1 MNATKILAVGI
12 DPAKK
17 IHYAVAMVYP
27 EVKLMSKIINNNYRS
42 IIKFDQDV
50 EKIAKEK
57 KLKIVYGLED
67 SGSYG
72 KPLKELLLERGR
84 TILEINPLKTN
95 RQRDFYGQDK
105 SDSIDATCVAGI
117 VLRSNEKLPV
127 LKNATATYESIREA
141 ERFREI
147 LVKNKTQNA
156 NRLHFY
162 LTHAWMGSYKKL
174 FRSILSN
181 QAVEFFSTFP
191 IPEMLKEAEP
201 RKLAHLLYTASK
213 RKGGNP
219 KKGIKPKP
227 YAFKK
232 AKLIL
237 GTMESVKE
245 RQITP
250 EKQMKAEIIKQLAL
264 NLKQLKVSIK
274 SIDKKLD
281 KLISQTGQKLES
293 FKGINTTTAS
303 VVLGETLRPNRF
315 LTRHEFALYNG
326 TAPRLDSTGGRIK
339 HVANKRCNR
348 RLKKTF
354 HQIALT
360 ASAWDPLS
368 KNFYQAC
375 IRRGLSKEEALKRL
389 ARRIS
394 DIVFAMLKTKSAY
407 DRNKALQNMLH
418 RRNSYAFLKQ
428 NEGKMAISIQEKT
441 QIVPSS
447 EIIEPC
453 LTPAGNYTT
462 GEEIRKGKNDYP
474 RAFIQNKAFSYNM
487 NRKNRTIL
495 PYNKRSWSRHI

>member
-1 MNATKILAVGI
+1 MNTTKILAVGI

-17 IHYAVAMVYP
+17 IHYGVAMVYP

-42 IIKFDQDV
+42 IIKFDQEV
-50 EKIAKEK
+50 EKIAKKK

-105 SDSIDATCVAGI
+105 SDSIDATCVASV

-127 LKNATATYESIREA
+127 LKNATAMYESIREA

-147 LVKNKTQNA
+147 LVKNKTQNT

-162 LTHAWMGSYKKL
+162 LTHTWMGSYKKL

-181 QAVEFFSTFP
+181 QAMEFFSVFP
-191 IPEMLKEAEP
+191 IPEMLKDIDS
-201 RKLAHLLYTASK
+201 RKLTQLLYAASK

-219 KKGIKPKP
+219 KKGIKPKL

-232 AKLIL
+232 AELIL
-237 GTMESVKE
+237 ETIKSVKD

-250 EKQMKAEIIKQLAL
+250 EKQMKAEIIRQLAL
-264 NLKQLKVSIK
+264 GLKQLKVSIK
-274 SIDKKLD
+274 SIDKKLV
-281 KLISQTGQKLES
+281 KLMSQTDQKIES
-293 FKGINTTTAS
+293 FKGIKTTAAS
-303 VVLGETLRPNRF
+303 VILGEILNPNRF

-348 RLKKTF
+348 RLKRTF
-354 HQIALT
+354 YQIALT
-360 ASAWDPLS
+360 ASRWDPLS

-375 IRRGLSKEEALKRL
+375 IRRGLSKESALKRL

-394 DIVFAMLKTKSAY
+394 DIIFAMLKTKSAY
-407 DRNKALQNMLH
+407 DRNKAIQNMM
-418 RRNSYAFLKQ
+418 RRKNSYSFIKQ
-428 NEGKMAISIQEKT
+428 NEGKMAISIQEAT
-441 QIVPSS
+441 HIVSS
-447 EIIEPC
+447 REIIEPC

-462 GEEIRKGKNDYP
+462 GEGIRKGKNGHPGGLY
-474 RAFIQNKAFSYNM
+474 QNKRFSHNM
-487 NRKNRTIL
+487 SRKNHSIL
-495 PYNKRSWSRHI
+495 PYAQ